1 MKRLSAL
8 LLTCLLSAVS
18 SLSALA
24 ADADP
29 DVLKVALLPDENASE
44 LIKRNQPLK
53 DYLEEHLDKK
63 VQLIVTTDYSSMIEA
78 MRFGRI
84 DLAYFG
90 PLSYVMA
97 KSKSDIE
104 PFAVTV
110 IDGKPTYRSVII
122 ANVASGVNEYADLKG
137 KKMAYG
143 DRASTSSHLIP
154 KTVLLETAGLTGGRD
169 YEEYFVG
176 THDAVA
182 VNVANGNADAGGL
195 SEVIFNHVVE
205 RGLIDPSKVKVL
217 GYSGEY
223 PQYPWAMRS
232 NLSPELKT
240 KVRDVFVGIDDPEV
254 LRNFKAEA
262 FAPITDADYDVIRK
276 MGSLL
281 GLDFCHDVSTDMST
295 HYDVQA
301 LPAEQREHI
310 LRGFGL
316 GWWRQL
322 GQVAI
327 VFGVVL
333 LACWYVGLLDATT
346 LLNGLPSIA
355 TLAGEAMPPDFSGYR
370 SWIRPLIDT
379 LAMSIAGTAI
389 AVVFSLVVAFV
400 AARNTAPHPL
410 VFGVARVLLNALRS
424 VPELIMGIIFVA
436 AVGFGALPGVLAL
449 GLHSVGMVSK
459 FFAEAI
465 EHVDEAPV
473 EAARAAGATPM
484 QVLLH
489 AVLPQVTPQFAD
501 VAIYRWEYNFRASTV
516 MGMVGAGGIGFELM
530 GSLRIMQ
537 YQEVAAILLVILA
550 MVTLV
555 DAFSGV
561 LRKRFK

>member
-223 PQYPWAMRS
+223 PQYPGDALEPEPRAENQGAGCIRRYRRS
-232 NLSPELKT
+232 RSAAQLQGRGLRANHRRRLRCDPQN
-240 KVRDVFVGIDDPEV
+240 GIAARPR
-254 LRNFKAEA
+254 LR
-262 FAPITDADYDVIRK
+262 
-276 MGSLL
+276 
-281 GLDFCHDVSTDMST
+281 HDVSTDMST

>member
-1 MKRLSAL
+1 
-8 LLTCLLSAVS
+8 
-18 SLSALA
+18 
-24 ADADP
+24 
-29 DVLKVALLPDENASE
+29 
-44 LIKRNQPLK
+44 
-53 DYLEEHLDKK
+53 
-63 VQLIVTTDYSSMIEA
+63 
-78 MRFGRI
+78 
-84 DLAYFG
+84 
-90 PLSYVMA
+90 
-97 KSKSDIE
+97 
-104 PFAVTV
+104 
-110 IDGKPTYRSVII
+110 
-122 ANVASGVNEYADLKG
+122 
-137 KKMAYG
+137 
-143 DRASTSSHLIP
+143 
-154 KTVLLETAGLTGGRD
+154 
-169 YEEYFVG
+169 
-176 THDAVA
+176 
-182 VNVANGNADAGGL
+182 
-195 SEVIFNHVVE
+195 
-205 RGLIDPSKVKVL
+205 
-217 GYSGEY
+217 
-223 PQYPWAMRS
+223 
-232 NLSPELKT
+232 
-240 KVRDVFVGIDDPEV
+240 
-254 LRNFKAEA
+254 
-262 FAPITDADYDVIRK
+262 
-276 MGSLL
+276 
-281 GLDFCHDVSTDMST
+281 MST

-327 VFGVVL
+327 ILGVVL

-449 GLHSVGMVSK
+449 GLHSIGMVGK

-484 QVLLH
+484 QVL
-489 AVLPQVTPQFAD
+489 QFAD